1 MATFDEF
8 YESLTEDSNKRGE
21 YFEKV
26 FIPSFL
32 KTDPEWYTQVK
43 EIWLWDDNPT
53 DGARTAVSILST
65 KTVRSI
71 TGQFRGSASHQNAG
85 SLRRK
90 STVS

>member
-26 FIPSFL
+26 FIPWFL
-32 KTDPEWYTQVK
+32 KTDPEWSTQVK
-43 EIWLWDDNPT
+43 EIGLWDDNPT

-65 KTVRSI
+65 KTVRAI
-71 TGQFRGSASHQNAG
+71 TGQFRASAFHLNAR
-85 SLRRK
+85 SPKRK